1 MVKASASLAKVRGQ
15 LLSDACFGGVV
26 TIFGLGL
33 SGSDCCALALKSEE
47 TTKIRLQKTDSRAWV
62 ANRPIRMV
70 KPPPQLHVP
79 RLVGTLTA
87 NRGASENRYCGATPS
102 RAPISC
108 RGRKAKSLQDR
119 SLRENSSTGAISRE
133 TVSFDSIGTLLQRH
147 QARLATV

>member
-79 RLVGTLTA
+79 RLDRKSVVEGKTA
-87 NRGASENRYCGATPS
+87 ENCGHP
-102 RAPISC
+102 
-108 RGRKAKSLQDR
+108 L
-119 SLRENSSTGAISRE
+119 
-133 TVSFDSIGTLLQRH
+133 
-147 QARLATV
+147 ARMR